1 MRYQNWRG
9 TKSIETEFRKSLNYI
24 VDLFIKIC
32 ELSGDDQNEYIRRMD
47 NFQNSNAYEN
57 FIYSAVRR
65 MVTPLATKNFDTW
78 RKAARVGTR
87 SKSIYDLLMH
97 EINTGLQNDIE
108 SQIIENAA
116 LIRTLP
122 HDTALKVV
130 RNIKDLTFKG
140 ERASTIAKFIRAET
154 DKHAR
159 ASARLIARTEVS
171 KTQTAL
177 TKARSENLG
186 LRWYV
191 WRTAQDGNR
200 VRPSHRIME
209 GVLINWQ
216 DPPSPEELEGLP
228 SVGRYHAGS
237 IWNCRCY
244 PEPLIE
250 IDDVSWPHKVYYQG
264 KIQIMAKQKF
274 SELM

>member
-9 TKSIETEFRKSLNYI
+9 IKSVETEFLKSLNFI
-24 VDLFIKIC
+24 ADLFLKIC
-32 ELSGDDQNEYIRRMD
+32 ELSGDDQNEYIKRMD

-65 MVTPLATKNFDTW
+65 MVTPLAVKNFDTW

-87 SKSIYDLLMH
+87 SKSFYDLLIH
-97 EINTGLQNDIE
+97 EINTGLKNDIE
-108 SQIIENAA
+108 NQIIENAA

-130 RNIKDLTFKG
+130 KNIKDLTFEG
-140 ERASTIAKFIRAET
+140 ERATSIANIIKTET

-264 KIQIMAKQKF
+264 KIQTMGKQAF